1 MLNEVK
7 HLRSL
12 LQIGSKIGAETL
24 RFAQGDKIFGAVR
37 FILLRCM
44 AAEARLS
51 PTMLILF
58 HSVNVGQGRA
68 PAVFIA
74 LQ

>member
-12 LQIGSKIGAETL
+12 LQIDSKIGAETL

-51 PTMLILF
+51 PTF
-58 HSVNVGQGRA
+58 KE
-68 PAVFIA
+68 
-74 LQ
+74 

>member
-24 RFAQGDKIFGAVR
+24 RFAQGDKIFKTVR
-37 FILLRCM
+37 IFVIAAGVITWRRDEGIPPYIVDLQCVCERM
-44 AAEARLS
+44 AEA
-51 PTMLILF
+51 
-58 HSVNVGQGRA
+58 
-68 PAVFIA
+68 
-74 LQ
+74 